1 MKSNFQRHNG
11 LDAITGK
18 ANFDISQ
25 WMLIRL
31 LEAISGPQGTLAM
44 LCKSSVARKTL
55 RHAWQNA
62 IMLERPAVYGVDAD
76 RHFDAAVDAVL
87 LVAHFRP
94 GASDFEAKVYAT
106 LRDTAAQSAIGYEDG
121 TLLSDIPAYHLWKH
135 LCGEEAA
142 TWRSGIKHDCT
153 KVMELAAKAESTA
166 TAWANW
172 SRLKTFA
179 CSPCGRVPGWPAT
192 AATAAALH
200 DRDPKEGWR
209 GHRHA
214 SRDGADDVGLLEDA
228 APVLK
233 KRGSSIYRNRPPFS
247 VFGVGDYSFAPWKV
261 AISGFYKKLEF
272 VVLGPVKGRP
282 VVLDDTSYFLPCQTK
297 EQAEYLTTLLNS
309 PAARSFYKA
318 LIFWDSKRPITADL
332 LRRLDLRKLAVE
344 LGSEEEFDA
353 YYGKPG
359 DDPSPAEKSVQ
370 LGLWA

>member
-1 MKSNFQRHNG
+1 MAKSKKTVEYGDFQTPAGLAQAVCACWRQQGLQPAALVEPTCGLGNFFFAGLDQFPGIRRAIGTDVNPAYVKEAEARLQQRGGDDRVKLAEADFFVTDWGRIIGDLPEPILVLGNLPWVTNAHLGRLGSENLPVKSNFQRHNG

-31 LEAISGPQGTLAM
+31 LEAISGRRGTLAM

-106 LRDTAAQSAIGYEDG
+106 LRDAAAQSAIGYEDG

-153 KVMELAAKAESTA
+153 KVMELRCESGKYR
-166 TAWANW
+166 NGLGELVELEDVCLFPMRKG
-172 SRLKTFA
+172 SRLA
-179 CSPCGRVPGWPAT
+179 GDGGDAEP
-192 AATAAALH
+192 LH

-214 SRDGADDVGLLEDA
+214 SRDGADDVGLLEA
-228 APVLK
+228 
-233 KRGSSIYRNRPPFS
+233 RTPPS
-247 VFGVGDYSFAPWKV
+247 
-261 AISGFYKKLEF
+261 
-272 VVLGPVKGRP
+272 
-282 VVLDDTSYFLPCQTK
+282 
-297 EQAEYLTTLLNS
+297 
-309 PAARSFYKA
+309 
-318 LIFWDSKRPITADL
+318 
-332 LRRLDLRKLAVE
+332 
-344 LGSEEEFDA
+344 
-353 YYGKPG
+353 
-359 DDPSPAEKSVQ
+359 
-370 LGLWA
+370 